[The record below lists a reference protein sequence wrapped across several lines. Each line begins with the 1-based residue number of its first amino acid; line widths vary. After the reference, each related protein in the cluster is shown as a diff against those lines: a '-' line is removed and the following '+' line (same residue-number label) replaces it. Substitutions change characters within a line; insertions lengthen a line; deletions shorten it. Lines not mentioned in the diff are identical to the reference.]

1 MSDKVTLLKHLYKW
15 FNARDM
21 EDVLAAMDED
31 VIWANG
37 MEGGYVHGRA
47 GVRSYWTRQWAMIDP
62 HVEPVGFS
70 DGPDGEVFIEV
81 HQVVRDLNGNLL
93 ADEQVGHV
101 FRIEN
106 GLVKRFD
113 IRDAHGSDLSH

>member
-1 MSDKVTLLKHLYKW
+1 MSDEVDLLKRVYDR

-21 EDVLAAMDED
+21 DSVLAAMHED

-37 MEGGYVHGRA
+37 MEGGHVHGRD
-47 GVRSYWTRQWAMIDP
+47 GVRNYWTRQWAVIDP

-70 DGPDGEVFIEV
+70 KGPDGEVVIEV

-93 ADEQVGHV
+93 ANNMVGHV
-101 FRIEN
+101 F
-106 GLVKRFD
+106 
-113 IRDAHGSDLSH
+113 

>member
-1 MSDKVTLLKHLYKW
+1 MSHEVELLKVVYKR

-21 EDVLAAMDED
+21 ETVLAAMHED

-37 MEGGYVHGRA
+37 MEGGHVHGRNE
-47 GVRSYWTRQWAMIDP
+47 VRSYWTRQWAMIDP
-62 HVEPVGFS
+62 HVEPVAFTN
-70 DGPDGEVFIEV
+70 GPGGEVIVEV
-81 HQVVRDLNGNLL
+81 HQVVRDLNGDLL
-93 ADEQVGHV
+93 ADKMVGHV

-113 IRDAHGSDLSH
+113 IRGA

>member
-1 MSDKVTLLKHLYKW
+1 MSDGVELLKRLYGL

-21 EDVLAAMDED
+21 EAVLACMHED

-37 MEGGYVHGRA
+37 MAGGHVYGRDS
-47 GVRSYWTRQWAMIDP
+47 VRDYWTRQWAMIDP
-62 HVEPVGFS
+62 HVEPLEFS
-70 DGPDGEVFIEV
+70 EGPEGELIAEV
-81 HQVVRDLNGNLL
+81 HAVVRDLNGTPLV
-93 ADEQVGHV
+93 DQMVGHL

-113 IRDAHGSDLSH
+113 IREPSGRQPGH